1 MECPR
6 CLVRLEEI
14 SIEEL
19 PLNECPSCRGVWFDF
34 TEFERLLG
42 MGRGGLEVLGGSR
55 LDPEKSAPEQGKLY
69 CPRCE
74 GHLVKVRGTLD
85 PEVTLLGCLSC
96 YGRWVDGNEILRLKR
111 TTLLTKLGR
120 VLRKVW

>member
-6 CLVRLEEI
+6 CLRQLGEI
-14 SIEEL
+14 RIEEL
-19 PLNECPSCRGVWFDF
+19 PLNECPGCRGVWFDF

-42 MGRGGLEVLGGSR
+42 MGRRGLDVLDVSR
-55 LDPEKSAPEQGKLY
+55 LSPEEASGEQEKLY

-74 GHLVKVRGTLD
+74 GHLVKVRSTLD

-96 YGRWVDGNEILRLKR
+96 YGRWIDGNELLRLKR
-111 TTLLTKLGR
+111 KGLLTKLGH
-120 VLRKVW
+120 VFKKVW